1 VTTQWYDILKDGSL
15 VFYKVTAVDRAGNES
30 PAGSPDVLIGV
41 DPSSVPKKYALHPNR
56 PNPFNPATLI
66 HYEVPAAGGVM
77 TLKIY
82 DVAGRLVKTLIDGVE
97 QPGRRLIEWNGRDD
111 AGSRVASGVYFCRMT
126 APGYTRTQK
135 MVLLQ

>member
-1 VTTQWYDILKDGSL
+1 
-15 VFYKVTAVDRAGNES
+15 
-30 PAGSPDVLIGV
+30 
-41 DPSSVPKKYALHPNR
+41 
-56 PNPFNPATLI
+56 
-66 HYEVPAAGGVM
+66 M

-97 QPGRRLIEWNGRDD
+97 QPGRRLIEWNGRDA